1 MEISREVTEVEIEQF
16 RSIFPSYWMNPVNQL
31 ELDHWTIFYTMVTLV
46 NTFVPD
52 VPVNDCQTLSS
63 VSKKHKLSRPF
74 FIAKPV

>member
-1 MEISREVTEVEIEQF
+1 
-16 RSIFPSYWMNPVNQL
+16 MNPVNQL

-63 VSKKHKLSRPF
+63 VSKKHKLSRSF